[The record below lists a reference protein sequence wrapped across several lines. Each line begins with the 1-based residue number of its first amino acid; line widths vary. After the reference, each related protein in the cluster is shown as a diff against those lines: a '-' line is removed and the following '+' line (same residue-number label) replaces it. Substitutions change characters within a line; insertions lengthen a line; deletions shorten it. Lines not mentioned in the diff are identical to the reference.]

1 MSSNKLGDSFR
12 KKYFDFDFELGDKI
26 YALKGGEVV
35 YGSKKFTTD

>member
-1 MSSNKLGDSFR
+1 MDDSFR

-35 YGSKKFTTD
+35 YESKKFTID